1 MAAVQPGP
9 PGLSTQASPGPLAIS
24 VLPRSPTPG
33 EGPRLCMGEAGAHHE
48 WRAVPAQHQAAG
60 PPGHQS
66 SLINGATPTS
76 PRLGLGSHGIGCAQV
91 QEDVTWSGL
100 QWTRAGGHMGL
111 PQKNH
116 GGLCQVPCRQLTGTL
131 TPPFPWESLSVPT
144 SGPGP
149 GLQRVLGVSLN
160 PHECRLLSPLS
171 HPVAGTCCACRRLF
185 RAGKNRS
192 GVLDLNKYLIHE
204 DDLICFKTLLK
215 AIFIL

>member
-1 MAAVQPGP
+1 
-9 PGLSTQASPGPLAIS
+9 
-24 VLPRSPTPG
+24 
-33 EGPRLCMGEAGAHHE
+33 MGEAGAHHE

-100 QWTRAGGHMGL
+100 QWTRAGWTHGASSEKSRWAL
-111 PQKNH
+111 PGALQAANGDPH
-116 GGLCQVPCRQLTGTL
+116 AAFSLGELVCPNIWAR
-131 TPPFPWESLSVPT
+131 PWVAT
-144 SGPGP
+144 SSW
-149 GLQRVLGVSLN
+149 GVSD